1 VRSDPITLGV
11 YPPLAVVPRP
21 VSPTHRLLGAAR
33 WPFGLLV
40 TSWSYIWRTT
50 PVHRRELEGSWE
62 VDRPPEVAPDA
73 DLREVQRAEDG
84 SGAYLRRR
92 YRVAVRDPARSATE
106 AMADVQADPNT
117 VVPRALAHF
126 AKTAGERDRM
136 RVGDEFTVRM
146 PGPWDGPVR
155 VVDLRPT
162 SFRFITLDGHIEA
175 GQIEWRTGD
184 EDGRL
189 VFEIESWSR
198 PGDRLSDLMH
208 HRLRMAKEVQ
218 LHMWTSVLEK
228 VAGRYGGRRDGP
240 LDIRTRVVAS
250 PPG

>member
-1 VRSDPITLGV
+1 M
-11 YPPLAVVPRP
+11 PRP
-21 VSPTHRLLGAAR
+21 VPPRQRLAGAAR
-33 WPFGLLV
+33 WPFGLLL

-50 PVHRRELEGSWE
+50 PIHRRELEGSWAA
-62 VDRPPEVAPDA
+62 DRPPEVTQDA
-73 DLREVQRAEDG
+73 DLHEVQRAEDG
-84 SGAYLRRR
+84 SGRVPAPPLPRRGAPAGAIGDRGHGGDPGQSERRR
-92 YRVAVRDPARSATE
+92 AEGARAFRQ
-106 AMADVQADPNT
+106 DRR
-117 VVPRALAHF
+117 RA
-126 AKTAGERDRM
+126 RWM

-155 VVDLRPT
+155 VVDRSPA

-175 GQIEWRTGD
+175 GQIEWRAGD

-228 VAGRYGGRRDGP
+228 VAQRYGGRRDGP
-240 LDIRTRVVAS
+240 LEIRTRVVSS